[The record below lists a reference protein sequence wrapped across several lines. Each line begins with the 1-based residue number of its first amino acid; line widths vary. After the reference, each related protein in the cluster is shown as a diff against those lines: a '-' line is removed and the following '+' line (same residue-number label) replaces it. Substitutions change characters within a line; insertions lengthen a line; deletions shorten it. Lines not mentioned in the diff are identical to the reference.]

1 MGLTGRTGITV
12 SHPGH
17 RAVGAQ
23 TDMPGNFLTV
33 VITDPHQAN
42 RVLWENLSAK
52 KRTWLDKRQFCSIE
66 FEALDQRCF
75 RLEPESFRSEF
86 STPTVGTI
94 RASRATFSCA
104 VQWAQR
110 APGFDSYCVSFME
123 QGASQL
129 VQPESREAV
138 MGAPAT
144 GLVFA
149 GEPGTRFASS
159 DDSVRLYL
167 WFPGKLV
174 RQGLEVLLDGQRV
187 DSVAFQPA
195 FDQTRGP
202 GATIRHMLDF
212 LFAELGRSDSLLTNP
227 IATRSFQDNL
237 TLYLLLGLRHS
248 HTERLQQ
255 QRAAA
260 APGNVRRAEEFMRAN
275 ACAALTIA
283 EIAQA
288 AGCSVRALQEA
299 FHRFRGATPM
309 GALRRIRLEAARAEM
324 LLNGRTE
331 SIARIAAGHGFSN
344 PSRFAQLYRRTYGAY
359 PSDVSK
365 AGPEDFGG
373 NENNEA
379 AAAEGR

>member
-12 SHPGH
+12 SHPGR

-94 RASRATFSCA
+94 RASRATFSRA
-104 VQWAQR
+104 IQWARR

-129 VQPESREAV
+129 VQPRSREAL

-159 DDSVRLYL
+159 DDSLRLSL

-174 RQGLEVLLDGQRV
+174 RQRLEFLLDGQKV

-212 LFAELGRSDSLLTNP
+212 LFAELGGSDSLLTNP

-248 HTERLQQ
+248 YTERLQQ
-255 QRAAA
+255 QRAGA
-260 APGNVRRAEEFMRAN
+260 APANVKRAEEFMRAN
-275 ACAALTIA
+275 TSAPLTIV

-288 AGCSVRALQEA
+288 AGCSVRALQVA
-299 FHRFRGATPM
+299 FQRFRGTTPM
-309 GALRRIRLEAARAEM
+309 AALRRIRLEEARTAM
-324 LLNGRTE
+324 LRAGRTE
-331 SIARIAAGHGFSN
+331 SMAQIAADYGFST
-344 PSRFAQLYRRTYGAY
+344 PSRFAQFFRRTYGVY
-359 PSDVSK
+359 PSEALRTQRS
-365 AGPEDFGG
+365 GG
-373 NENNEA
+373 VGLE
-379 AAAEGR
+379 RS

>member
-1 MGLTGRTGITV
+1 
-12 SHPGH
+12 
-17 RAVGAQ
+17 
-23 TDMPGNFLTV
+23 MPGNFLKV
-33 VITDPHQAN
+33 EVADPHQAN
-42 RVLWENLSAK
+42 RVLWESLSPK
-52 KRTWLDKRQFCSIE
+52 KRTWLDERQFCSIE
-66 FEALDQRCF
+66 FEALDQRRF

-86 STPTVGTI
+86 STPTVGAI
-94 RASRATFSCA
+94 RTSRATNSRA
-104 VQWAQR
+104 IQWAQR

-123 QGASQL
+123 RGASRL
-129 VQPESREAV
+129 VQPGSREAV
-138 MGAPAT
+138 MGDLAT

-149 GEPGTRFASS
+149 GEPGTRYASS

-167 WFPGKLV
+167 WFSGKLV
-174 RQGLEVLLDGQRV
+174 RQRLEVLLDGQKV
-187 DSVAFQPA
+187 DSIAFQPA

-212 LFAELGRSDSLLTNP
+212 LFAELARSDSLLTNP

-248 HTERLQQ
+248 HSERLQQ

-260 APGNVRRAEEFMRAN
+260 APGTLRRAEEFMHAN
-275 ACAALTIA
+275 ACAPLTIV

-309 GALRRIRLEAARAEM
+309 GALRRIRLEEARAEM
-324 LLNGRTE
+324 LRNGRAE
-331 SIARIAAGHGFSN
+331 SIARIAAAHGFSN

-359 PSDVSK
+359 PSEALK
-365 AGPEDFGG
+365 TGLEGRGG
-373 NENNEA
+373 SRSHEA
-379 AAAEGR
+379 AAAEGN